1 VTGAA
6 SRPAAP
12 GPGTPGDPAPGH
24 ASAAA
29 PKRIGIFRALML
41 GDMLCAVPAL
51 RAVSAAWPDAE
62 LVLIGL
68 RWARPLA
75 ERLPM
80 VHRFVEFPGWPG
92 LPEAPTTHVALPG
105 FLHAM
110 QSERFDL
117 LLQLHGSGQVVNP
130 LLAACAPR
138 RLVGFTPDGGDDG
151 VIGAAAD
158 RVRWPEQGHE
168 VERLLALTDRLGL
181 PRQGTQLEFPLRPHD
196 RLALQQQWPAVDDAQ
211 PYVVVHPG
219 ARLASRR
226 WMPASFA
233 SVADRIAARG
243 WRVVLT
249 GGEAEEGL
257 TAEVRGLMKHPAVDL
272 AGVTD
277 LWTLGA
283 LIERAALLVC
293 NDTGVSHI
301 AAALATPSVVI
312 SCGADASRF
321 APQDVLRH
329 ATLWQP
335 APCRPCHHDR
345 CPSGHECAT
354 TLPLQA
360 VDHAVRQRLGMPA

>member
-1 VTGAA
+1 MTGAA
-6 SRPAAP
+6 SPAAEHV
-12 GPGTPGDPAPGH
+12 PGDLPPGH
-24 ASAAA
+24 APAAA

-117 LLQLHGSGQVVNP
+117 LLQLHGSGRVVNP

-138 RLVGFTPDGGDDG
+138 RLVGFTPDGDDDG

-158 RVRWPEQGHE
+158 RVRWPAEGHE

-196 RLALQQQWPAVDDAQ
+196 RLALQQQWPAVDEAQ

-335 APCRPCHHDR
+335 APCRPCQHDR